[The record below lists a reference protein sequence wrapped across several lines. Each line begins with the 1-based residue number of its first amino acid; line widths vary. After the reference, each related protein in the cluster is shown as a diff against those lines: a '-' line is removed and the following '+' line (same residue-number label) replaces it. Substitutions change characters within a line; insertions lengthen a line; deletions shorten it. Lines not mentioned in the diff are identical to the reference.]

1 MTQMADQAGQRTGDQ
16 SMVGQAQE
24 KVQEKTQEVR
34 SQASDKLR
42 EQVDQRSTMAGQ
54 QVTSVADAMR
64 RTGQTMREEGNDA
77 PAKVTDAV
85 AERAERLGD
94 YLTRTDGQRM
104 LDDVEDFARRQPWVM
119 AFGGL
124 VLGIAASR
132 FLKASSEGRY
142 QARERQMSSISGGYE
157 IPATTSSP
165 YEQSREPEVVF
176 EPDPAQTY
184 MGGSQQQGGYGNG
197 R

>member
-1 MTQMADQAGQRTGDQ
+1 MTQMADQAGQRSDDQ

-34 SQASDKLR
+34 SQASGMVR
-42 EQVDQRSTMAGQ
+42 EQVDQRSTTAGQ
-54 QVTSVADAMR
+54 QLTSVADAIR
-64 RTGQTMREEGNDA
+64 RSGQTMREEGNDA

-85 AERAERLGD
+85 AERAERLGE
-94 YLTRTDGQRM
+94 YLTRTDGQRL

-142 QARERQMSSISGGYE
+142 QERQRHISSIQGGYE
-157 IPATTSSP
+157 VPATTG
-165 YEQSREPEVVF
+165 YGYAQSETAVVF

-184 MGGSQQQGGYGNG
+184 MGGSQQGGYGDG